1 MNMPPPTDAMIET
14 TAVGGPAA
22 PAVRRG
28 LPKLAPEAWAA
39 SLLLSTLVVMLTAQV
54 VLRFV
59 FNIGVSWLEEVI
71 RFVFVWSVYASFLV
85 AAEDD
90 RHIRVAL
97 HLSWLPPRW
106 QTVMLTIADL
116 VWIAFN
122 LIVVWFAALY
132 AQSLF
137 EFPYISQTT
146 GINMVWVFLVVPM
159 GFLLLSVRVARF
171 MIKRARGGAEI
182 RDSRLDS

>member
-1 MNMPPPTDAMIET
+1 MTTPPRTDAMPQP
-14 TAVGGPAA
+14 TAGGGHAA
-22 PAVRRG
+22 PAGRRG
-28 LPKLAPEAWAA
+28 IPKLAPEAWAA
-39 SLLLSTLVVMLTAQV
+39 AVLLSVLVVMLTAQV

-59 FNIGVSWLEEVI
+59 FHIGVSWLEEVI

-97 HLSWLPPRW
+97 HLSWMPQRW

-122 LIVVWFAALY
+122 LTVVWFAALY

-159 GFLLLSVRVARF
+159 GFLLMSVRVARF

>member
-1 MNMPPPTDAMIET
+1 MTTPPRTDAIQET
-14 TAVGGPAA
+14 AAGGHPAPAA
-22 PAVRRG
+22 RRG
-28 LPKLAPEAWAA
+28 IPKLAPEAWAA
-39 SLLLSTLVVMLTAQV
+39 AALLFTLVVMLTAQV

-97 HLSWLPPRW
+97 HLSWLPQRW
-106 QTVMLTIADL
+106 QTVMLTLADL

-122 LIVVWFAALY
+122 LTVVWFGAVY

-171 MIKRARGGAEI
+171 MAKRWRGEATL